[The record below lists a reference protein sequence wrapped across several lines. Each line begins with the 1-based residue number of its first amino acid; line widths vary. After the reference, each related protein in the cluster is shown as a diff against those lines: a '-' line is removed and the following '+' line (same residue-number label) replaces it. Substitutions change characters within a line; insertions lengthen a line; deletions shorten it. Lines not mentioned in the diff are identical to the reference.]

1 MAPSFF
7 VIVSLSREVE
17 SVTASSVDCM
27 VHFVAGQLSLIT
39 TKSVRLG
46 NVAVGEYSTRTI
58 ASEQTW
64 IFNVPVPMEKTTPSA
79 SCWNLRTGFIGL
91 HCAAARGVKRALTA
105 IANRKKHCGISL
117 LSR

>member
-1 MAPSFF
+1 
-7 VIVSLSREVE
+7 
-17 SVTASSVDCM
+17 M
-27 VHFVAGQLSLIT
+27 VHFVAGQLFLIT

-58 ASEQTW
+58 DSEQTW

-105 IANRKKHCGISL
+105 IANRKKNCGIRFISSL
-117 LSR
+117 SPETNCESHVNVYEFVTAKDSMEG